1 MENNTAHIALENLQ
15 KDTGIKAK
23 WKRNTNLG
31 LDGIVEI
38 KYDGKLLQFNA
49 AIKKEL
55 RQHQLPVLIEQAK
68 QYGDLMVV
76 AGRIFPKIKQELRDN
91 QIAYLETN
99 GNIWLKKNE
108 VLLWVDV
115 NKPTQET
122 KEKTNRAFT
131 KTGLKVIYHFLLH
144 EEDVNL
150 PYRDIAAKTEVALG
164 NINYVINGLKEMGFL
179 KKLNKA
185 QYKLVD
191 KKELLEKWITAY
203 GERLKPALEIG
214 AFHFLKENDF
224 DNWQQLALTTDQT
237 RWGGE
242 PGGDLLTNYLRPA
255 ELTLYTMEAR
265 TELIKNYRL
274 VPDEK
279 GNVKA
284 YKQFWK
290 QDDATTNVVN
300 PLLVYADLIITGDR
314 RCLDTAKKVYDEYL
328 QDKF

>member
-1 MENNTAHIALENLQ
+1 MENNIAHIALENLQ

-23 WKRNTNLG
+23 WKRNTNPG

-49 AIKKEL
+49 VIKKEL
-55 RQHQLPVLIEQAK
+55 RQHQLPVLIEQAE

-164 NINYVINGLKEMGFL
+164 NINYVINGLREMGFL

-224 DNWQQLALTTDQT
+224 DNWQQLVLPANQT

-265 TELIKNYRL
+265 TDLIKNYRL

-290 QDDATTNVVN
+290 QDDANTNVVN